1 MMTYVENLATQSNAN
16 IKDVSELYC
25 VASKFGSKSIVCVTD
40 NMQNVYLN
48 TLHSRFCLVAPR
60 HKPISGVGN

>member
-40 NMQNVYLN
+40 NMQMSILTPCTRVFVW
-48 TLHSRFCLVAPR
+48 SRPDTNL
-60 HKPISGVGN
+60 